1 MSDTNTT
8 PEPKGVADI
17 SDILANEE
25 MTWVQ
30 RLLGSQAFLVFLAL
44 IVAGIALSFGTDSFA
59 TGRNFFNI
67 TRNATFIAIIAIG
80 MTFVII
86 TGGIDLS
93 VGSVMMLTMVICA
106 KVMELGYGIE
116 IGVAA
121 AIAVSL
127 VVGLVNG
134 VFIAY
139 LGYPPFVVTLA
150 MMSIAR
156 SLGMAASQNR
166 TISRFGP
173 DHELLI
179 AIGRPLDLGFI
190 SVSIPVLITI
200 LIAIIAG
207 FVLNYTAYGKY
218 VYAVG
223 GSEKAAT
230 ATGVPTKQIK
240 VSVYMVVAL
249 TAAICGIVRLSWAG
263 AVSTNDGTAL
273 ELQVIA
279 ATVIGGANLAGG
291 AGTIFGALVGAGL
304 LEMIRNSL
312 PLIGIGAN
320 WQGTFIGTIILAA
333 ITFERVKQYRSR
345 S

>member
-1 MSDTNTT
+1 MSTT
-8 PEPKGVADI
+8 ENPSPKKGAADI
-17 SDILANEE
+17 SDILDRQE

-59 TGRNFFNI
+59 TGKNIFNI

-116 IGVAA
+116 VGLFAAVVAA
-121 AIAVSL
+121 LAI
-127 VVGLVNG
+127 GFTNG
-134 VFIAY
+134 MLIAY
-139 LGYPPFVVTLA
+139 LGYPSFVVTLA

-156 SLGMAASQNR
+156 SLGMATSQNR
-166 TISRFGP
+166 TISKFGP

-179 AIGRPLDLGFI
+179 AIGRPLDLGFM
-190 SVSIPVLITI
+190 SVSIPVLIT
-200 LIAIIAG
+200 LIIAAIAG
-207 FVLNYTAYGKY
+207 FVLNFTAYGKY
-218 VYAVG
+218 VMAVG
-223 GSEKAAT
+223 GNEKAAT
-230 ATGVPTKQIK
+230 ATGVPVRQIK

-249 TAAICGIVRLSWAG
+249 TAAICGIVRLSWGG

-291 AGTIFGALVGAGL
+291 AGTVFGALVGAGL

-312 PLIGIGAN
+312 PLIGIGTN
-320 WQGTFIGTIILAA
+320 WQGTFIGTIILFA
-333 ITFERVKQYRSR
+333 ITFERVKKMRSR